1 MSTLYV
7 TEYPGLG
14 SEPSG
19 PQAQAAVCPPLAEQ
33 TVAIGATHAESSAF
47 GSKTYLVRCHAD
59 VICSVLVGGKA
70 PVATTGSGRFIAG
83 QTEYFAVTPGDKLSV
98 IANT

>member
-47 GSKTYLVRCHAD
+47 GRKPTGSMPRRRYLFVFVR
-59 VICSVLVGGKA
+59 GKA

>member
-33 TVAIGATHAESSAF
+33 TVAIGATHVSLA
-47 GSKTYLVRCHAD
+47 
-59 VICSVLVGGKA
+59 
-70 PVATTGSGRFIAG
+70 
-83 QTEYFAVTPGDKLSV
+83 LSV
-98 IANT
+98 VKPTWFDATQTLSARFL